1 MEGVIREYGPKMRV
15 KVEYRKQEPDYR
27 PLALA
32 LLDDIL
38 GYMGDTEYEAEYQE
52 WLRQEEQERGPL
64 Q

>member
-1 MEGVIREYGPKMRV
+1 MRV

-38 GYMGDTEYEAEYQE
+38 GCMGDAEYEAEYQE